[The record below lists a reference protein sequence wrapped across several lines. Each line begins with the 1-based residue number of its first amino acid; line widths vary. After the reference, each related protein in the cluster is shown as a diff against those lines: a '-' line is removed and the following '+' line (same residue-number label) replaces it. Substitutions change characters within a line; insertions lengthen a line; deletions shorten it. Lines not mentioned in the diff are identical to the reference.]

1 MIKKTLLK
9 PEMLIPRLGDL
20 LIKNGLISHGALEFC
35 LKKQD
40 NLKSKGDT
48 KLLGQILVEEG
59 LIDEDTLNGVITGQ
73 ILELR
78 NALVNANQKLEER
91 VRERTVEL
99 EIALKKLE
107 ELNQTKTRIIA
118 NLSHE
123 FLTPLNHMKGY
134 LELLNSDSLGCLTK
148 EQSDAVKV
156 IQKSYNKLEQLISD
170 LLQFSES
177 SQGSLS
183 ITLKPVSIMDFI
195 SIPLKNAT
203 QLASERKIKMNV
215 SISEPAPKVLA
226 DHEKLIAVMNQLL
239 DNALKFTPPGG
250 TIAIKTECTEKEV
263 FISVA
268 DTGIG
273 IPEERVEEVFEP
285 FHQLDESTSRRYGGT
300 GLGLAIVKSILEAHN
315 ARYTVRSKVNQGTVF
330 EFHLPICEA

>member
-1 MIKKTLLK
+1 MIKKTFLK

-20 LIKNGLISHGALEFC
+20 LIDKGLITHGALEFC
-35 LKKQD
+35 LKKQAG
-40 NLKSKGDT
+40 LKAKGDT

-59 LIDEDTLNGVITGQ
+59 LTDDDTLNAVITEQ

-91 VRERTVEL
+91 VRERTAEL
-99 EIALKKLE
+99 EIALKQLE
-107 ELNQTKTRIIA
+107 ELNQTKTRIIS

-123 FLTPLNHMKGY
+123 LLTPLNHMKGY
-134 LELLNSDSLGCLTK
+134 LELLNSDSLGTLTK

-170 LLQFSES
+170 LLQFSEA
-177 SQGSLS
+177 SQGHLS
-183 ITLKPVSIMDFI
+183 MKLVPTSIMDFM
-195 SIPLKNAT
+195 SAPVKNAL
-203 QLASERKIKMNV
+203 QLSGERKIKLN
-215 SISEPAPKVLA
+215 ILLPEDTPKVLG
-226 DHEKLIAVMNQLL
+226 DQEKLTAVMNQLL

-250 TIAIKTECTEKEV
+250 TILIKAECSENDVIIT
-263 FISVA
+263 VA

-285 FHQLDESTSRRYGGT
+285 FHQLDDTTARRYGGT
-300 GLGLAIVKSILEAHN
+300 GLGLAIVKRILEAHD
-315 ARYTVRSKVNQGTVF
+315 AKYDVKSKVNQGTIF
-330 EFHLPICEA
+330 EFHLPRCE